1 MTNIP
6 SEILELLKAQNTTKI
21 LVTASKDAKPHA
33 IVAGSIAAPSAD
45 TMIVGEI
52 LMKTSAK
59 NLSENPKAAF
69 LVSAG
74 MASFVIECTAK
85 ARLDSGPE
93 LDNMNK
99 NLAAMGLQAAAV
111 WVLKVEAVFDQGA
124 SPKAGTK
131 LA

>member
-1 MTNIP
+1 MANIP
-6 SEILELLKAQNTTKI
+6 NDVLELLKAQTTTKI

-33 IVAGSIAAPSAD
+33 IVAGSIVSPAAD
-45 TMIVGEI
+45 TMVVGEI

-69 LVSAG
+69 LISSG
-74 MASFVIECTAK
+74 KSSFGIECTAK

-93 LDNMNK
+93 LEIMNK
-99 NLAAMGLQAAAV
+99 NLAPMGLKAAAV
-111 WVLKVEAVFDQGA
+111 WVFKVDAVFEQGA

>member
-6 SEILELLKAQNTTKI
+6 SEILELLKAQTTTKV

-33 IVAGSIAAPSAD
+33 IVGGSIAAPSAD
-45 TMIVGEI
+45 TMVVGEI

-93 LDNMNK
+93 LDGMNK
-99 NLAAMGLQAAAV
+99 QLAAIGLKAAAV
-111 WVLKVEAVFDQGA
+111 WVFKVEAVFDQGA